1 MTLTTPTENK
11 TVGSHFANATRS
23 SEANRCIIH
32 CGASNATQ
40 SGDLSLGESLV
51 MAPAHAR
58 TLTRTD
64 TRGGGGEEE
73 TLEGRVG
80 SSRHALCVC
89 LGETQTGF
97 RGNQWSFF
105 GENLLKFLVFDL
117 RQNFSKMNF
126 KALRLAWVTVQD
138 QSSPRQAKLL
148 TGEFRRKYR

>member
-1 MTLTTPTENK
+1 MRLARLKPIDALFIAEPPMLHKVEIYRWEKVWLWRQRTP
-11 TVGSHFANATRS
+11 
-23 SEANRCIIH
+23 
-32 CGASNATQ
+32 
-40 SGDLSLGESLV
+40 
-51 MAPAHAR
+51 R

-73 TLEGRVG
+73 TLQGRVG

-126 KALRLAWVTVQD
+126 
-138 QSSPRQAKLL
+138 
-148 TGEFRRKYR
+148 

>member
-1 MTLTTPTENK
+1 MRLARLKPIDALFIAEPPMLHKVEIYRWEKVWLWRQRTPVRSPAQTL
-11 TVGSHFANATRS
+11 
-23 SEANRCIIH
+23 
-32 CGASNATQ
+32 
-40 SGDLSLGESLV
+40 
-51 MAPAHAR
+51 
-58 TLTRTD
+58 
-64 TRGGGGEEE
+64 GEEE
-73 TLEGRVG
+73 TLQGRVG

-89 LGETQTGF
+89 LGVTQTGF